1 MAEATFGGIEVGDLV
16 TSSDRRPRDE
26 GSRISN
32 RLPENAQMAA
42 SFSLN
47 EVLTTLRSQFP
58 QEFPKGGGIRS
69 HFPKLFQ
76 QRDLSALA
84 GIQSAVGP

>member
-32 RLPENAQMAA
+32 RLPKNAQMA